1 MLRGDTVKQEE
12 RVQNVITI
20 SRQFGAGGHTVAALL
35 AKRLG
40 ETWQIRDKDIIQ
52 QLAESAQV
60 RSRMVEALDERT
72 QSWIQEM
79 VRVVLKEQVLE
90 PMGYRRHLAI
100 VLLTI
105 AQQGPQIIVGR
116 GANYILKDALNVRL
130 EASMKFRSEVIMRRD
145 GISQEKAIAL
155 AERVDRERASFTRT
169 MFNRDVNDASDYD
182 IVLQTDTLGFA
193 GTTTVIESAWTEMK
207 KLPLVS
213 GED

>member
-1 MLRGDTVKQEE
+1 MLRGDTSKQKE

-20 SRQFGAGGHTVAALL
+20 SRQYGAGGHTVAELL
-35 AKRLG
+35 ARRLG

-60 RSRMVEALDERT
+60 RTRMVEALDERT
-72 QSWIQEM
+72 QSWVQEM

-116 GANYILKDALNVRL
+116 GANYMLKDALNVRL
-130 EASMKFRSEVIMRRD
+130 EASMKFRSEVIMNRD
-145 GISQEKAIAL
+145 GISREKAIAL
-155 AERVDRERASFTRT
+155 AQRVDRERASFTRS

-182 IVLQTDTLGFA
+182 IVLQTDTFGFEGSA
-193 GTTTVIESAWTEMK
+193 SIIESAWVEMK
-207 KLPLVS
+207 KKLADS